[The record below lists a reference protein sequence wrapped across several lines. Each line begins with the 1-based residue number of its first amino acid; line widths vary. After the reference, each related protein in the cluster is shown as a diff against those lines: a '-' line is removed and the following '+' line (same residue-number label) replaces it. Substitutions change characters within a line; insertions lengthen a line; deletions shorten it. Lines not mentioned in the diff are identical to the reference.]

1 MISIFNPPP
10 ASNPFH
16 SPKLQSLFDD
26 AVKQAWLNIA
36 ASPEMS
42 MCIAAGV
49 ETETVMEGNR
59 LVIRTVPKV
68 AIADM
73 GEGMKKIFVR
83 YADES
88 PQEVTASGRS
98 AGSRRR
104 RVQ

>member
-26 AVKQAWLNIA
+26 AVKQAWLSIA

-49 ETETVMEGNR
+49 ETETEAKQAAR
-59 LVIRTVPKV
+59 AKLIRG
-68 AIADM
+68 AGADA
-73 GEGMKKIFVR
+73 G
-83 YADES
+83 A
-88 PQEVTASGRS
+88 ASG
-98 AGSRRR
+98 AGS
-104 RVQ
+104 QS